1 MNIKKYWMM
10 LAIVLVSLCTVSCGG
25 DDDEEDALPNNE
37 NTKEVS
43 TSTPK
48 TITIGQ
54 TADSSCDIYA
64 GYNNVY
70 TLYVMDGYIRLLHQ
84 IRYGGVLSVE
94 TKAGIDQ
101 NQCGIIDIGIV
112 SNISEIVT
120 KKDIGGKGV
129 DISHGVIGYNVV
141 FQPSHGYSIM
151 LTTDEGEKKYIR
163 VYASGYSLDANGE
176 LRFVTIQYQLY

>member
-1 MNIKKYWMM
+1 MM

-70 TLYVMDGYIRLLHQ
+70 TLYVMDGYIDYYTKFVMEEYL
-84 IRYGGVLSVE
+84 VLKQKQALIK
-94 TKAGIDQ
+94 T
-101 NQCGIIDIGIV
+101 
-112 SNISEIVT
+112 
-120 KKDIGGKGV
+120 
-129 DISHGVIGYNVV
+129 NVV
-141 FQPSHGYSIM
+141 S
-151 LTTDEGEKKYIR
+151 
-163 VYASGYSLDANGE
+163 
-176 LRFVTIQYQLY
+176 